1 AEYEAKRHF
10 DQTTEPAPVPRR
22 SRQGSRR
29 RFVVQK
35 HAASQLHYDL
45 RLEMHDVLKSWAMPH
60 GLPMRRGEVHSA
72 FETEDHPI
80 EYLEFEGI
88 IPEGEYGGGTVMVW
102 DIGTSE
108 VVEGN
113 YWKGRLSIFLSG
125 KKLKGEWLLERGE
138 DERGKI
144 KWLVT
149 KVDAAKKRRS
159 KRRENVSAL
168 TGRTTEQ

>member
-1 AEYEAKRHF
+1 KQKLPQQFIGRVGALRRPGRRGAASPPKRLAEYDAKRNF
-10 DQTTEPAPVPRR
+10 DRTNEPAPVAPRR

-29 RFVVQK
+29 RFVAQK
-35 HAASQLHYDL
+35 HAASHLHYDL
-45 RLEMHDVLKSWAMPH
+45 RLEMHDVLKSWALPH

-138 DERGKI
+138 
-144 KWLVT
+144 
-149 KVDAAKKRRS
+149 
-159 KRRENVSAL
+159 
-168 TGRTTEQ
+168 